1 MNEIPIRVLLVDDEE
16 EYASILSERLARRGI
31 EIVTAARGDE
41 ALALLEEKNF
51 DTALVDVMMPR
62 MSGLELLRQIKRLHP
77 RVEVILFTGHG
88 STRDGVAGMRL
99 GAFDY
104 LDKLEDIES
113 LVAKIRAAAEKGMS
127 GGA

>member
-1 MNEIPIRVLLVDDEE
+1 MNEIPVRVLLVDDEE
-16 EYASILSERLARRGI
+16 EYASVLSERLARHGMQMM
-31 EIVTAARGDE
+31 TAARGDE
-41 ALALLEEKNF
+41 ALSALQGEEV
-51 DTALVDVMMPR
+51 DVALVDVMMPG
-62 MSGLELLRQIKRLHP
+62 MSGLELLRQIKRVRP
-77 RVEVILFTGHG
+77 NIEVILLTGQG

-113 LVAKIRAAAEKGMS
+113 LVAKIKAASEKGIS